1 MCSLLTYK
9 INVKLSSMGSKVIQ
23 GELWGQQ
30 PKNWAEIQEQTGRAG
45 YDYVLD
51 FLNIK
56 TEDKL
61 LDVGCGS
68 GLFSSLASNAGAEVT
83 GIDASEKLIEE
94 AKRRITSVDFLTGEM
109 EELPFDHNTFDFVCG
124 FNSFQYAANVKN
136 ALEEAGRVLKR
147 GGKIVVMIWGNKED
161 CEAATYLKAVGSLLP
176 PPPPG
181 APGPFALSENHLL
194 ENILEESGFKII
206 DNKDIDSV
214 WDYPDK
220 DTALKGLI
228 SAGPVAR
235 AIQNSGFEKVYDTI
249 SNAVDAYVKD
259 NGHVVYHNKFRIVI
273 GEK

>member
-1 MCSLLTYK
+1 
-9 INVKLSSMGSKVIQ
+9 MGSKAIQ

-30 PKNWAEIQEQTGRAG
+30 PKNWAGIQEQTGRAG

-51 FLNIK
+51 FLNIE
-56 TEDKL
+56 TGNKL

-68 GLFSSLASNAGAEVT
+68 GLFSSLASAAGAEVT
-83 GIDASEKLIEE
+83 AIDASERLIDE
-94 AKRRITSVDFLTGEM
+94 AKRRTNTVDFLIGEM
-109 EELPFDHNTFDFVCG
+109 EELPFDHGTFDFVCG

-136 ALEEAGRVLKR
+136 ALEEAGRVLKKQ
-147 GGKIVVMIWGNKED
+147 GKIVVMIWGNKED
-161 CEAATYLKAVGSLLP
+161 CEAASYLKAVGSLLP

-194 ENILEESGFKII
+194 ENTLEESGFKILHST
-206 DNKDIDSV
+206 DINSV

-228 SAGPVAR
+228 SAGPIAK
-235 AIQNSGFEKVYDTI
+235 AIQNSGFEKVYDAV
-249 SNAVDAYVKD
+249 SKAVDPYEKE

-273 GEK
+273 AEK

>member
-1 MCSLLTYK
+1 
-9 INVKLSSMGSKVIQ
+9 MGSKTIQ

-30 PKNWAEIQEQTGRAG
+30 PKNWAEIQEKTGKAG

-51 FLNIK
+51 FLDLK
-56 TEDKL
+56 TGNKL

-68 GLFSSLASNAGAEVT
+68 GLFSSLASDAGAEVT
-83 GIDASEKLIEE
+83 GIDASEKLIDE
-94 AKRRITSVDFLTGEM
+94 AKQRTNSVDFLIGEM

-124 FNSFQYAANVKN
+124 FNSFQYAANIKN
-136 ALEEAGRVLKR
+136 ALEEAGRVLKN

-176 PPPPG
+176 PPSPG

-206 DNKDIDSV
+206 DNIDINSV
-214 WDYPDK
+214 WDYPNK
-220 DTALKGLI
+220 ETALKGLI

-235 AIQNSGFEKVYDTI
+235 AIQNSGWEKVYNTV
-249 SNAVDAYVKD
+249 SQVVDAYVKKD
-259 NGHVVYHNKFRIVI
+259 GHVVYNNKFRIVVA
-273 GEK
+273 EK